1 MTYVSVSAKP
11 GHITVQRVVYDGFTS
26 INLKIVD
33 NNNSELN
40 LVVCDGTA
48 MPRITELSAYIADEQ
63 CDDADTRARYPLFLP
78 QITDVDL
85 HEMNKEWEAICA

>member
-1 MTYVSVSAKP
+1 MTYVSVSTKP
-11 GHITVQRVVYDGFTS
+11 GHITVQRVVYDSFTS
-26 INLKIVD
+26 INFKFVD
-33 NNNSELN
+33 ANGTEFN
-40 LVVCDGTA
+40 LCVSDGTA

-85 HEMNKEWEAICA
+85 HEMSKEWEAICA